1 MRKRSASRFIINLS
15 ASSEFLCIP
24 ERGNGEL
31 KLGKYANLG
40 HDGSWTRSG
49 NYYMQKGL
57 DISRKYAKMDS
68 RNGLL
73 VSAEDYAEALRAH
86 QPVLGDKESPAPE
99 G

>member
-1 MRKRSASRFIINLS
+1 MQKMRKRPASR
-15 ASSEFLCIP
+15 
-24 ERGNGEL
+24 
-31 KLGKYANLG
+31 KYANLG

-57 DISRKYAKMDS
+57 DILRKYAKMDS

-86 QPVLGDKESPAPE
+86 QPVLGDEESPAPE